1 MVNSIVE
8 FAVITLDPTTK
19 LPKAKI
25 FKPSEIDALLV
36 AEGLTKKPED
46 AEMKSV

>member
-1 MVNSIVE
+1 M
-8 FAVITLDPTTK
+8 ITLDPTTK

-25 FKPSEIDALLV
+25 FKPAEIDALLV
-36 AEGLTKKPED
+36 SEGLTKKEED